1 MAYEYLILTTQPNS
15 LSTRYVQAYLKNTLV
30 PGEVRLADEIIAL
43 NAPLSSIDL
52 AAAWTRGTVVPNGL
66 FLWNQLEIEDTDTV
80 GKGAI
85 DAILAIVRATPN
97 PSLAAMTAAGL
108 AVLDDHPKQ
117 LIAYNRVKSAL
128 DGATLQQVKDFICL
142 LSVITYSKLVQ
153 RGQ

>member
-1 MAYEYLILTTQPNS
+1 MAYEYLILTNQPNS

-30 PGEVRLADEIIAL
+30 PGEVRLADESIAL